1 MERYT
6 IPGLTFAGYTC
17 NLQVNNGKPIP
28 LYDIAEP
35 HDGRLS
41 INTLEGWN
49 AMVEREEA
57 LRRERMQR
65 EYEDSDNPAL

>member
-6 IPGLTFAGYTC
+6 VPGLVFAGYTC
-17 NLQVNNGKPIP
+17 NPLVNNGKPIH

-41 INTLEGWN
+41 INTVEGWN

-65 EYEDSDNPAL
+65 EREGSDNPAL